1 LAEWFTAFST
11 FGTVVV
17 IGATAVAA
25 LIQLRH
31 LRAANQLEA
40 LLSLERDFRAPELQ
54 EALRYVQEEMPKN
67 LENAVYRD
75 ELARLGFIDPHKHP
89 ELTLCNWFN
98 AMGAL
103 LKYNLV
109 AESTFMDLFGRLI
122 AYYWKMLAPAVAVM
136 RRNRGDS
143 QYHDFEY
150 LAIRANEW
158 LKQHPHGHFPSGSER
173 LVPADPWLQ
182 TDTGGGVARSSG

>member
-1 LAEWFTAFST
+1 MELNAEWVTALST

-25 LIQLRH
+25 LVQLRH

-54 EALRYVQEEMPKN
+54 AALRYVQEQLPKN
-67 LENAVYRD
+67 LEDPVYRD
-75 ELARLGFIDPHKHP
+75 ELARLGFIDPDKHP

-103 LKYNLV
+103 LKYDLV
-109 AESTFMDLFGRLI
+109 SESTFMDLFGRLI
-122 AYYWKMLAPAVAVM
+122 AYYWKVLAPAVAVM
-136 RRNRGDS
+136 RRNRGDA

-150 LAIRANEW
+150 LALRANTW
-158 LKQHPHGHFPSGSER
+158 LKEHPHGHFPAGSQR
-173 LVPADPWLQ
+173 INIQDPWLQ
-182 TDTGGGVARSSG
+182 ADTASS

>member
-1 LAEWFTAFST
+1 MGISADWVTAFST
-11 FGTVVV
+11 LGTVIV

-54 EALRYVQEEMPKN
+54 DALRYVQEEMPKN
-67 LENAVYRD
+67 LENATYRE
-75 ELARLGFIDPHKHP
+75 ELARLGYIDPHKHP

-103 LKYNLV
+103 LKYRLV

-122 AYYWKMLAPAVAVM
+122 AYYWKVLSPAVAVM
-136 RRNRGDS
+136 RRNRGDA

-150 LAIRANEW
+150 LASRATVW
-158 LKQHPHGHFPSGSER
+158 LQEHPHGHFPSGSKR
-173 LVPADPWLQ
+173 LVPQDPWLQ
-182 TDTGGGVARSSG
+182 TDTPA

>member
-1 LAEWFTAFST
+1 MEIRAEWVTALST

-54 EALRYVQEEMPKN
+54 DALRYVQEELRKN
-67 LENAVYRD
+67 LENPTYRD
-75 ELARLGFIDPHKHP
+75 ELARLGYIDPQKHP

-103 LKYNLV
+103 MKYEL
-109 AESTFMDLFGRLI
+109 
-122 AYYWKMLAPAVAVM
+122 
-136 RRNRGDS
+136 
-143 QYHDFEY
+143 
-150 LAIRANEW
+150 
-158 LKQHPHGHFPSGSER
+158 
-173 LVPADPWLQ
+173 
-182 TDTGGGVARSSG
+182 

>member
-1 LAEWFTAFST
+1 MELNAEWVTALST

-25 LIQLRH
+25 LVQLRH

-40 LLSLERDFRAPELQ
+40 LLSLERDFRARELQ
-54 EALRYVQEEMPKN
+54 DALRYVQEKLPKN
-67 LENAVYRD
+67 LEDPVYRD
-75 ELARLGFIDPHKHP
+75 ELARLGFIDPDKHP

-103 LKYNLV
+103 LKYQLV
-109 AESTFMDLFGRLI
+109 SESTFMDLFGRLI
-122 AYYWKMLAPAVAVM
+122 AYYWKALAPAVAVM
-136 RRNRGDS
+136 RRNRGDA

-150 LAIRANEW
+150 LALRANEW
-158 LKQHPHGHFPSGSER
+158 LKAHPHGHFPSGAQR
-173 LVPADPWLQ
+173 MVPQDPWLQ
-182 TDTGGGVARSSG
+182 VDTAKTSS